1 MQAGGLLA
9 RTFRDNND
17 VGNWLLPHPTWHPG
31 EEWNSWSWRPCCQ
44 GQEGCPLP
52 DAVPLEPGGRG
63 TGPWSLESRG
73 WAPRSLWIGG
83 QAPWSLEGRGWAP
96 WSLWVEG
103 QAPLEHGRRGTGPLE
118 PGAGGRERAGWQVGR
133 PRQPCVYG
141 W

>member
-63 TGPWSLESRG
+63 TGPWSLE
-73 WAPRSLWIGG
+73 
-83 QAPWSLEGRGWAP
+83 GRGWAP

-103 QAPLEHGRRGTGPLE
+103 QAPLEHGRRETGPLE
-118 PGAGGRERAGWQVGR
+118 PGAGGQERAGWQVGR